1 MTGYSSDPAQVLG
14 TVVEALTNRVLPE
27 VPDGP
32 ARLELGAVLEVL
44 GNLVGRVGWD
54 DVRLGAV
61 CARTEELARELG
73 LPGADLPPTV
83 ATLRERRAEIAERLA
98 AAYRADRGA
107 CPPGTRP
114 SGTEHTAPVPAPSH
128 AHPDAEQP
136 VRARAGAA
144 AAVAAPSH
152 ADTAAIAAAVAT
164 FTADD
169 VADQI
174 TAALR
179 GAFAPTG
186 DPR

>member
-54 DVRLGAV
+54 GLRLGAV

-83 ATLRERRAEIAERLA
+83 AALRERRAEIAGRLA

-107 CPPGTRP
+107 CPPGTSP
-114 SGTEHTAPVPAPSH
+114 SGTEHTAPAPSH
-128 AHPDAEQP
+128 AHPDAEQS

-144 AAVAAPSH
+144 AAVVARSH
-152 ADTAAIAAAVAT
+152 PDTAAIAAAVAT

-169 VADQI
+169 VAEQI
-174 TAALR
+174 TGALR

>member
-14 TVVEALTNRVLPE
+14 SVVEALTNRVLPE

-54 DVRLGAV
+54 GARLGAV
-61 CARTEELARELG
+61 CARTEQLAREVG
-73 LPGADLPPTV
+73 LPSAELPPTV
-83 ATLRERRAEIAERLA
+83 AALRERRAEIADVLA
-98 AAYRADRGA
+98 VAYDPDRS
-107 CPPGTRP
+107 PST
-114 SGTEHTAPVPAPSH
+114 SGTAVAPASSH
-128 AHPDAEQP
+128 ADTATI
-136 VRARAGAA
+136 A
-144 AAVAAPSH
+144 AAVAA
-152 ADTAAIAAAVAT
+152 

-174 TAALR
+174 TGALR